1 MNKMSRKVMVS
12 AAISWYGATK
22 PVFVNESGIEVNKEN
37 FCKHLKRQF
46 PAIKKL
52 VKPDGWMFVQDSALS
67 HRSNLVQDFLEK
79 SLKHC
84 FVKCVEWPR
93 SSPDVNPLDYF
104 FWDLVKTKVYQGRA
118 GEPFISEKDLKTKI
132 KAVWKDCGT
141 DLKTLQK
148 AIKQSVPRLRAVEE
162 KQEYCIKVGITKPC
176 TQLHPAPS
184 TSSQLISAST
194 QLSAKPSMLLEPK
207 YCT

>member
-1 MNKMSRKVMVS
+1 
-12 AAISWYGATK
+12 
-22 PVFVNESGIEVNKEN
+22 
-37 FCKHLKRQF
+37 
-46 PAIKKL
+46 
-52 VKPDGWMFVQDSALS
+52 MFVQDSALS

-184 TSSQLISAST
+184 TSNQLISAST